1 MESCEKCGMFNCH
14 GDCGDY
20 NIFDLK
26 MVDPTLPKALDDL
39 LLVSH
44 PNHYTAGGI
53 EVNKFI
59 TSGWDV
65 IMGWNLSNV
74 VKYACR
80 ANLKGTKEQD
90 LKKIIQYAT
99 FELEGM
105 K

>member
-1 MESCEKCGMFNCH
+1 MFGCNGGC
-14 GDCGDY
+14 
-20 NIFDLK
+20 
-26 MVDPTLPKALDDL
+26 LPFEWLDHAE
-39 LLVSH
+39 VSH
-44 PNHYTAGGI
+44 PHHYTAGGI